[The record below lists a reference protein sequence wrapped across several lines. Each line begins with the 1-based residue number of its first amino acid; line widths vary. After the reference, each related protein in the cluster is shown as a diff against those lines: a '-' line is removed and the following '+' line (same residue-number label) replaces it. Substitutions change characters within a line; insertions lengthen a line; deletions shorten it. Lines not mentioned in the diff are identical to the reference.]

1 MRRLLTRLRD
11 RRGVSA
17 LEFAVILPL
26 LVIVFAG
33 VFDLGNA
40 LQQSI
45 RLEAAARAAAQYA
58 FSNPQDREGIEDTV
72 YRNLSSIPRDQL
84 NVRVEQQC
92 LCAAGGEPTGCSETC
107 TQPGL
112 ISIRVSRPFEFFSPV
127 SEVVMPNLSQV
138 RGNAEIRLY

>member
-1 MRRLLTRLRD
+1 MQRLLARMRD

-45 RLEAAARAAAQYA
+45 RLEGAARAAAQYA
-58 FSNPQDREGIEDTV
+58 FSNPNDEAGIRKIIYDNLKNIPEEQIHITLDPTCFCPDEACANCAQRE
-72 YRNLSSIPRDQL
+72 LSI
-84 NVRVEQQC
+84 
-92 LCAAGGEPTGCSETC
+92 T
-107 TQPGL
+107 
-112 ISIRVSRPFEFFSPV
+112 VSRNFEFFSPV
-127 SEVVMPNLSQV
+127 SEVITPNLTRVS
-138 RGNAEIRLY
+138 GNAVVRLY